1 MSIEVM
7 KRIKSLLQDGDKIDS
22 HTISAV
28 VAECDAVILTQQPD
42 NASCK
47 SVQKRLEAQQSA
59 TDEPVLTTPNFTQ
72 LMQILDGL
80 NRCHSRDSKVE
91 FLRSWIRD
99 WTQHKVDKL
108 THQAPSVPA
117 TSEPVAWM
125 ASYVDPIGNDHVYVT
140 SHHDL
145 AVENDMHGT
154 PRPLYTHPA
163 PSAPVTPEP
172 VLDATLTR
180 DLQAPTPAPWE
191 ASFHKTVTG
200 KPFGI
205 VTGGQPGNG
214 RMDIVI
220 CHGPDAY
227 DEPLSFKAFLANAP
241 LIAAAPKLLAALE
254 LIANAENSALDLAYC
269 KGVARAAIGA
279 SATTS
284 R

>member
-47 SVQKRLEAQQSA
+47 SVQKRHQAQQPA
-59 TDEPVLTTPNFTQ
+59 TGEPVGYMNEGHIHELAMRRLPY
-72 LMQILDGL
+72 GY
-80 NRCHSRDSKVE
+80 VYPE
-91 FLRSWIRD
+91 
-99 WTQHKVDKL
+99 
-108 THQAPSVPA
+108 AGA
-117 TSEPVAWM
+117 G
-125 ASYVDPIGNDHVYVT
+125 AST
-140 SHHDL
+140 
-145 AVENDMHGT
+145 AV
-154 PRPLYTHPA
+154 YTHPA

-180 DLQAPTPAPWE
+180 DLQASTPAPWE

-269 KGVARAAIGA
+269 KGVARAAMLA
-279 SATTS
+279 AK
-284 R
+284 

>member
-1 MSIEVM
+1 MSIEKALGKLRAAQMCHSNAVQA
-7 KRIKSLLQDGDKIDS
+7 LIDEAI
-22 HTISAV
+22 TAI
-28 VAECDAVILTQQPD
+28 QQPATAIT
-42 NASCK
+42 NSTWMQAS
-47 SVQKRLEAQQSA
+47 A
-59 TDEPVLTTPNFTQ
+59 
-72 LMQILDGL
+72 
-80 NRCHSRDSKVE
+80 
-91 FLRSWIRD
+91 
-99 WTQHKVDKL
+99 
-108 THQAPSVPA
+108 
-117 TSEPVAWM
+117 
-125 ASYVDPIGNDHVYVT
+125 
-140 SHHDL
+140 
-145 AVENDMHGT
+145 
-154 PRPLYTHPA
+154 
-163 PSAPVTPEP
+163 
-172 VLDATLTR
+172 
-180 DLQAPTPAPWE
+180 PAPWE

-220 CHGPDAY
+220 CYGPDAY